1 MAFDRTQLLQNIANS
16 SDLGRA
22 NINNIKNN
30 KHDIKHI
37 STFKDI
43 ALDES
48 NQQVESDLLARTSS
62 SSPAAQEDIE
72 ANRETESHLS
82 PSPAWKYVK
91 LDLFDNATPEQL
103 AKDKRVFNLKLAFL
117 THGRYKSVAAALNS
131 SWKEVKRGFDFS
143 LQEDVDHYAIL
154 EDAYRMLCQDGRF
167 QRVRASK
174 CYEPVKGRLGKTQKG
189 STIYGMSVV
198 LGMMPKPGEYFCIL
212 VDGTETYTCQLSDK
226 GLSELQ
232 RKNNCISTGHIG
244 DILRKQ
250 RRTRN
255 DFFKE

>member
-1 MAFDRTQLLQNIANS
+1 MAFDRTQLLKNIADS

-48 NQQVESDLLARTSS
+48 NQQVESDLLARTPS
-62 SSPAAQEDIE
+62 SSPAAQLETE
-72 ANRETESHLS
+72 VNRETESHLS

-103 AKDKRVFNLKLAFL
+103 TKDKRVFNLKLAFL

-131 SWKEVKRGFDFS
+131 SWKEVKRGFDFG
-143 LQEDVDHYAIL
+143 LQEDLDHYAVL
-154 EDAYRMLCQDGRF
+154 ETAYRMVCASGLE
-167 QRVRASK
+167 RVRASK
-174 CYEPVKGRLGKTQKG
+174 CYEPVKGKQGRTQKG

-198 LGMMPKPGEYFCIL
+198 LGMVPDNGYFCIL
-212 VDGTETYTCQLSDK
+212 IDGTDAYECHLSTKELSD
-226 GLSELQ
+226 SQ
-232 RKNNCISTGHIG
+232 RKNNCVATGHIG

-250 RRTRN
+250 RKTRN
-255 DFFKE
+255 DFFQE